1 MSGYGVEHM
10 AKDDGLEELARQD
23 VIDVVNVMN
32 ILIGGLVHFL
42 DGQNLMPKQRFAEW
56 MRATA
61 ESMKTRV
68 PDHPKGAERF
78 DCFMLRNLADQIEGK
93 KRAAWTPVVIPGGK
107 A

>member
-1 MSGYGVEHM
+1 M
-10 AKDDGLEELARQD
+10 AQDKLDEVARLVGDRQD
-23 VIDVVNVMN
+23 LIDVVNVMN
-32 ILIGGLVHFL
+32 VLIGGLVHFL
-42 DGQNLMPKQRFAEW
+42 DGQNLMPKERFAEW

-93 KRAAWTPVVIPGGK
+93 KRPAWTPVVIVGGK

>member
-1 MSGYGVEHM
+1 M
-10 AKDDGLEELARQD
+10 AQDDRLDERVRLVGDRQD

-32 ILIGGLVHFL
+32 VLIGGLVHFL
-42 DGQNLMPKQRFAEW
+42 DGQNLMPKERFAEW
-56 MRATA
+56 MRVTA
-61 ESMKTRV
+61 ESMKIRV

-93 KRAAWTPVVIPGGK
+93 KRAAWIPVVIPGGK

>member
-1 MSGYGVEHM
+1 M
-10 AKDDGLEELARQD
+10 AQDDKIDELARLVGDRQD
-23 VIDVVNVMN
+23 VMDVVNVMN
-32 ILIGGLVHFL
+32 VLIGGLVHLL
-42 DGQNLMPKQRFAEW
+42 DGQNLMPKERFAEW
-56 MRATA
+56 MRVTA
-61 ESMKTRV
+61 ESMKIRV

>member
-1 MSGYGVEHM
+1 M
-10 AKDDGLEELARQD
+10 AQDDRPDELARRVGDRQD

-32 ILIGGLVHFL
+32 VLIGGLVHFL
-42 DGQNLMPKQRFAEW
+42 DGQNLMPKERFAEW

-93 KRAAWTPVVIPGGK
+93 KRPAWTPVVIVGGK

>member
-1 MSGYGVEHM
+1 M
-10 AKDDGLEELARQD
+10 AQDDRLDELARLVADRQD

-32 ILIGGLVHFL
+32 VLIGGLVHFL
-42 DGQNLMPKQRFAEW
+42 DGRNLMPKQLFAEW
-56 MRATA
+56 LRATA
-61 ESMKTRV
+61 ESMKSRV

-93 KRAAWTPVVIPGGK
+93 KPAAWTPEVIPGGK

>member
-1 MSGYGVEHM
+1 M
-10 AKDDGLEELARQD
+10 AQDDRLDERARLVGDRQD
-23 VIDVVNVMN
+23 VIDVANAMNV
-32 ILIGGLVHFL
+32 LIGGLVHFL
-42 DGQNLMPKQRFAEW
+42 DGQNVMPKERFAEW

-61 ESMKTRV
+61 ERMKILV

-93 KRAAWTPVVIPGGK
+93 ERPAWTPVVVLGGK

>member
-1 MSGYGVEHM
+1 M
-10 AKDDGLEELARQD
+10 AQDDKLDEPARLVGDRQD

-32 ILIGGLVHFL
+32 VLIGGLVHFL
-42 DGQNLMPKQRFAEW
+42 DGQKLMPKERFAEW

-61 ESMKTRV
+61 ERMKILV

-93 KRAAWTPVVIPGGK
+93 ERPAWTPVVIPGGK